1 MKTGSRLRLL
11 VIVGIKRMR
20 RKLMRL
26 RRSSKK
32 QKRLLKKVTMRLLSE
47 MSRKLRTRPSLILR
61 VLMKMRLLST
71 N

>member
-32 QKRLLKKVTMRLLSE
+32 LKRPLKRVTTRLLSE
-47 MSRKLRTRPSLILR
+47 MSRKLRTRPSLTLR
-61 VLMKMRLLST
+61 VLTRMRMLRKS
-71 N
+71 